1 MMKHEM
7 NEKNVSTEKNNKV
20 MKSAGLEE
28 LLNAIAAVDSGI
40 PIGGIRVRVKKI
52 GGDELAKDDH
62 SEDTPA
68 EVGSKEQESVT
79 EQSEKPTVEKE
90 ATTAAVPPISI
101 RIKNLH
107 IHMDERMTSNYG
119 SGFEPDAVS
128 DEDTDDNCG
137 HSCSGCNHSDKS
149 CDQISHACFTEDDED
164 DDPIDFDEMIEYI
177 CRYTGLCER
186 IVLAVLAAQIGYL
199 DTVFNDEEDKA

>member
-7 NEKNVSTEKNNKV
+7 NEKNNNQD

-28 LLNAIAAVDSGI
+28 LLKAIAAVDGGI
-40 PIGGIRVRVKKI
+40 PIAGIRVRVKKV
-52 GGDELAKDDH
+52 GEDELVKDDH
-62 SEDTPA
+62 TEDNSA
-68 EVGSKEQESVT
+68 EAEHKGQESAT
-79 EQSEKPTVEKE
+79 EKPVVEKE
-90 ATTAAVPPISI
+90 TTPTAVPPISI

-119 SGFEPDAVS
+119 SGFAVS
-128 DEDTDDNCG
+128 GADTEDDCDHSCGGCG
-137 HSCSGCNHSDKS
+137 HGDKH
-149 CDQISHACFTEDDED
+149 CDQTTHPCFTEDDED

-177 CRYTGLCER
+177 HRHTGLCER

-199 DTVFNDEEDKA
+199 DMVIDEEEGKA